1 METAKLALKLKS
13 EGLSFRAIA
22 DRFNSESIPTPSGN
36 GKWGHE
42 QIKRLIAVYAK
53 NKAEV
58 KVGLVSENEVRLKE
72 EVETLRSQLEQVSE
86 LILERNDE
94 IKQLKSVISE
104 IHENNRLKYERVCKD
119 NETFEKA
126 VGFFRSENERLE
138 SELGFEVVDR
148 GKLQIDFNYLK
159 EELATVT
166 HKLSIVT
173 ENKDFITT
181 QKNSFKAEAERLQR
195 SLSEAEL
202 KFKNQY
208 ESEITRLGSE
218 LAAANQTMQEL
229 SDKQSFLSV
238 ESVVESEIP
247 KNYKGWTTQTDQRG
261 YIRLF
266 KKMSGKLHQFYF
278 GRNWDASVADRKI
291 GEYTEKNLDRLK
303 FAIRKDADEQLPV
316 PMAFRFEDSLRLC
329 CPEQRRTYR
338 LDKIRQRFPGMQKSE
353 FDRNMLSLASQYKIE
368 LVGGD
373 PRECDMDALIRDDV
387 MGITYVNFEW
397 RA

>member
-22 DRFNSESIPTPSGN
+22 DRFNSESIPTPSGKGN
-36 GKWGHE
+36 WGHE
-42 QIKRLIAVYAK
+42 QIKRLIAVDAK

-72 EVETLRSQLEQVSE
+72 EVETLRSQLDEVSD
-86 LILERNDE
+86 LILEKTDD
-94 IKQLKSVISE
+94 IKRI
-104 IHENNRLKYERVCKD
+104 NKD
-119 NETFEKA
+119 NET
-126 VGFFRSENERLE
+126 VRQDNERLKSDLE
-138 SELGFEVVDR
+138 GLVVKSRNSRDKLYNENCELRKELERFVEHRNDSLSEISRLN
-148 GKLQIDFNYLK
+148 KLI
-159 EELATVT
+159 ETM
-166 HKLSIVT
+166 I
-173 ENKDFITT
+173 T
-181 QKNSFKAEAERLQR
+181 QKETFKAESERLTRQ
-195 SLSEAEL
+195 LSESEL
-202 KFKNQY
+202 KFKNEY

-218 LAAANQTMQEL
+218 LAAANQTIHEL
-229 SDKQSFLSV
+229 RDKQTFLQPELV
-238 ESVVESEIP
+238 MVTQNDGVP

-266 KKMSGKLHQFYF
+266 KKMSGVLHQFYF
-278 GRNWDASVADRKI
+278 GRNWDAEKADKKI
-291 GEYTEKNLDRLK
+291 AAYTEKNLDRLK
-303 FAIRKDADEQLPV
+303 FVIRKDADEQLPV

-338 LDKIRQRFPGMQKSE
+338 LDKVRLRFNGMQKSE